1 MHRCDTPRCLNV
13 DHLFVGTQADNVA
26 DKMAKGR
33 HRSLP
38 GERHPMAKLSAA
50 QVSDIRR
57 SFAEGAQ
64 KRHLAAE
71 FGVTRQCI
79 HLIVTGRSWG
89 TTI

>member
-1 MHRCDTPRCLNV
+1 
-13 DHLFVGTQADNVA
+13 
-26 DKMAKGR
+26 
-33 HRSLP
+33 
-38 GERHPMAKLSAA
+38 MAKLSAA